1 MIAAPILITGGL
13 GFLGLNLSNRLMA
26 AGEKVR
32 ILARPKPAAAAPPSI
47 DCEILWGDIRDPEA
61 VDRAVRGTEVVIHLA
76 SNFRRAGSDEK
87 EAYTINVEGTRH
99 VMEACRKHGVRQLI
113 NCSTFGVHGNVS
125 QIPSNEE
132 SPFNPLD
139 LYQKT
144 KLIAEQESLRAWK
157 EEGLPVTV
165 IRPGSMYGP
174 GDHRMLKLFRM
185 VKKRSFVMIGDGKTY
200 FHPAYVDDVSTA
212 FILCL
217 RNEKTFG
224 ETFIA
229 AGDEYIPLNQ
239 LVGIVAD
246 ELGVPRPRWRL
257 PTAPVMA
264 MAHLCEKVCAPFRL
278 EPPLHRRRVKFFTSN
293 RAFTVEKARQLLGF
307 EPQVPFRQGARA
319 TIGWY
324 QEQGLL

>member
-1 MIAAPILITGGL
+1 M
-13 GFLGLNLSNRLMA
+13 
-26 AGEKVR
+26 
-32 ILARPKPAAAAPPSI
+32 APPV
-47 DCEILWGDIRDPEA
+47 DCEILWGDIRDPEV

-76 SNFRRAGSDEK
+76 SNFRRAGSDET
-87 EAYTINVEGTRH
+87 EAFAINVEGTRN
-99 VMEACRKHGVRQLI
+99 VMDACRKHGVRQLI

-139 LYQKT
+139 RYQET
-144 KLIAEQESLRAWK
+144 KLIAEQESLRAWR

-174 GDHRMLKLFRM
+174 GDLRMLKLFRM

-200 FHPAYVDDVSTA
+200 FHPAYVDDVTEL
-212 FILCL
+212 FRLCL

-239 LVGIVAD
+239 LVGIVAE
-246 ELGVPRPRWRL
+246 ELGVPPPRLRL
-257 PTAPVMA
+257 PIAPIMA
-264 MAHLCEKVCAPFRL
+264 MAHLCEKICAPFRV

-293 RAFTVEKARQLLGF
+293 RAFSVEKARKFLGYQPRVSWR
-307 EPQVPFRQGARA
+307 EGARA

-324 QEQGLL
+324 QEQHLL

>member
-1 MIAAPILITGGL
+1 MLAAPILVTGGL
-13 GFLGLNLSNRLMA
+13 GFLGLNLSSRLLA

-32 ILARPKPAAAAPPSI
+32 ILARPKPAGAAPPSI
-47 DCEILWGDIRDPEA
+47 DCEILWGDIRDPEV

-76 SNFRRAGSDEK
+76 SNFRRAGSDET
-87 EAYTINVEGTRH
+87 EAFAINVEGTRH
-99 VMEACRKHGVRQLI
+99 VMDACRKHGVQQLI

-125 QIPSNEE
+125 QIPSDEE

-139 LYQKT
+139 RYQET
-144 KLIAEQESLRAWK
+144 KLIAEQESLRAWR

-174 GDHRMLKLFRM
+174 GDLRMLKLFRM

-212 FILCL
+212 FMLCL

-229 AGDEYIPLNQ
+229 AGDEYIPLNR

-246 ELGVPRPRWRL
+246 ELGVQPPRLRL
-257 PTAPVMA
+257 PAAPIMA
-264 MAHLCEKVCAPFRL
+264 MAHLCEKVCAPFSM
-278 EPPLHRRRVKFFTSN
+278 EPPLHRRRVSFFTSN
-293 RAFTVEKARQLLGF
+293 RAFSVEKARKLLGF
-307 EPQVPFRQGARA
+307 QPRVSWREGARA

-324 QEQGLL
+324 QEQRLL